1 METNEILNT
10 IKNVLTNNGVPD
22 LQINNIMELVKI
34 HGEIQFSKGAINE
47 LKKQL
52 NNEKK

>member
-10 IKNVLTNNGVPD
+10 IKNVLITNGVPN
-22 LQINNIMELVKI
+22 LQINNIIELVKI

-47 LKKQL
+47 LKKL
-52 NNEKK
+52 LENEKK